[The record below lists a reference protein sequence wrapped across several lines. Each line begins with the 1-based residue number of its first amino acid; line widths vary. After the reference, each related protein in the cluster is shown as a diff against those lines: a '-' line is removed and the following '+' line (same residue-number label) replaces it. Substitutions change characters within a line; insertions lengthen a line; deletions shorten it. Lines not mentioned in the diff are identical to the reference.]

1 MPLILN
7 NPSTVVT
14 GTGPKTFL
22 ELTNSVLQRLR
33 ESVVTSVTQ
42 TDYST
47 LIGIFVNE
55 AKREVEDAW
64 NWDSLSTSV
73 TIPMVVGQRNYNL
86 TGSHSRTRVLEAY
99 NTTRRWRM
107 QQAPTNQYINNL
119 LALTVTQNASP
130 YVYDIFNYDTAT
142 GEMVFRVNPVPTE
155 ADSLIFYLVNPQE
168 DLTTDA
174 DILYVPKDPVIQLAY
189 LKAINERGEDAG
201 RASEI
206 QEKIYRSTL
215 AEAISQDDIHSS
227 GNSLWQAV

>member
-1 MPLILN
+1 MALPTWL
-7 NPSTVVT
+7 S
-14 GTGPKTFL
+14 
-22 ELTNSVLQRLR
+22 LTNDVLKRLR
-33 ESVVTSVTQ
+33 ESTVTTVEQ

-64 NWDSLSTSV
+64 NWDSLSTSI
-73 TIPMVVGQRNYNL
+73 TIPMVAGQRNYNL
-86 TGSHSRTRVLEAY
+86 TGSHSRTRILEAY

-130 YVYDIFNYDTAT
+130 YVYDLFNYDTT
-142 GEMVFRVNPVPTE
+142 TNEIVFRVNPVPTE
-155 ADSLIFYLVNPQE
+155 ADSLIFYAINPQL
-168 DLTTDA
+168 DFTSDTDK
-174 DILYVPKDPVIQLAY
+174 LYVPKDPVIQLAY
-189 LKAINERGEDAG
+189 LKAINERGEDSG

>member
-1 MPLILN
+1 MAQPTWL
-7 NPSTVVT
+7 S
-14 GTGPKTFL
+14 
-22 ELTNSVLQRLR
+22 LTNDVLKRLR
-33 ESVVTSVTQ
+33 ESTVTSVTQ

-64 NWDSLSTSV
+64 NWDSLSTSL
-73 TIPMVVGQRNYNL
+73 TLPMVAAQRNYSL
-86 TGSHSRTRVLEAY
+86 TGTHSRTRILEAY

-107 QQAPTNQYINNL
+107 QQAPSNQYINNL

-130 YVYDIFNYDTAT
+130 YVYDIFNYDSSGQLAI
-142 GEMVFRVNPVPTE
+142 RVNPVPTDT
-155 ADSLIFYLVNPQE
+155 DSLIFYMINPQE
-168 DLTTDA
+168 DLADDSTTK
-174 DILYVPKDPVIQLAY
+174 LLVPKDPVIQLAY
-189 LKAINERGEDAG
+189 LKAINERGEDSG

>member
-1 MPLILN
+1 MALPTWL
-7 NPSTVVT
+7 S
-14 GTGPKTFL
+14 
-22 ELTNSVLQRLR
+22 LTNDVLKRLR
-33 ESVVTSVTQ
+33 ESTVTSVDQ
-42 TDYST
+42 TEYST

-64 NWDSLSTSV
+64 NWDSLSTSI
-73 TIPMVVGQRNYNL
+73 TIPMVAGQRNYNI
-86 TGSHSRTRVLEAY
+86 TGSHSRTRILEAY

-107 QQAPTNQYINNL
+107 QQAPTKQYINNL

-130 YVYDIFNYDTAT
+130 YVYDIFNYDTTT
-142 GEMVFRVNPVPTE
+142 GEIVFRVNPVPTE
-155 ADSLIFYLVNPQE
+155 TDSLIFYVINP
-168 DLTTDA
+168 TTDFTA
-174 DILYVPKDPVIQLAY
+174 DADKLYVPKDPVIQLAY
-189 LKAINERGEDAG
+189 LKAINERGEDSG

>member
-1 MPLILN
+1 MAQPTWL
-7 NPSTVVT
+7 S
-14 GTGPKTFL
+14 
-22 ELTNSVLQRLR
+22 LTNDVLRRLR
-33 ESVVTSVTQ
+33 ESPVTTVTQ

-64 NWDSLSTSV
+64 NWDGLSTSI
-73 TIPMVVGQRNYNL
+73 TIPMVAGQRNYNL
-86 TGSHSRTRVLEAY
+86 TGSHSRTRILEAY

-107 QQAPTNQYINNL
+107 QQAPSNQYINNL

-130 YVYDIFNYDTAT
+130 YVYDIFNLDTST
-142 GEMVFRVNPVPTE
+142 GELVFRVNPVPTE
-155 ADSLIFYLVNPQE
+155 TDSLIFYCVNPQL
-168 DLTTDA
+168 DLADDSTTT
-174 DILYVPKDPVIQLAY
+174 LYVPKDPVIQLAY
-189 LKAINERGEDAG
+189 LKAINERGEDNG

-215 AEAISQDDIHSS
+215 AEAISQDDVHSS